1 MSKLCKVK
9 IEWNGLTTSLLSWT
23 EDMGCYSFSIP
34 AGDSCPMAVY
44 EPSVDGKDSICGG
57 CYAQIGRYGMPNVAD
72 AQWIRF
78 MWLRENLKTE
88 NGRIEIFEY
97 FREALQ
103 THVKINGMSGMGY
116 FRGHDSGD
124 FFSPAYV
131 DIWIRLCSNFPGIKF
146 WFPTRSYHKPG
157 KLTDAVKQ
165 LAKLP
170 NVIVRPSALWVDTDA
185 PQVPGFAIGSG
196 VVTTLEGNDQRML
209 CPKTTN
215 GGTCES
221 NSCRTCWNFST
232 EAVYYY
238 VHGAYGRHKL
248 ANVNAG
254 KYPANR
260 LAQRTKFTQLSIQ
273 GR

>member
-1 MSKLCKVK
+1 MANACKVK
-9 IEWNGLTTSLLSWT
+9 INWNGLTTSLLSWT
-23 EDMGCYSFSIP
+23 EDMGCWSFSIP

-44 EPSVDGKDSICGG
+44 EPSADGKASICGG

-72 AQWIRF
+72 SQWTRF
-78 MWLRENLKTE
+78 MWLRSNLKD
-88 NGRIEIFEY
+88 GDMGKSRIIDTLATAI
-97 FREALQ
+97 RQ
-103 THVKINGMSGMGY
+103 HVKNGY

-124 FFSPAYV
+124 FFSPGYV
-131 DIWIRLCSNFPGIKF
+131 DCWYAICSMLPDIKF

-165 LAKLP
+165 LSRLP
-170 NVIVRPSALWVDTDA
+170 NVTMRPSALWVDSPA
-185 PQVPGFAIGSG
+185 PQIPGFALGTG

-221 NSCRTCWNFST
+221 NSCRTCWNFPT

-260 LAQRTKFTQLSIQ
+260 LAQRQKFTSLTIRNS
-273 GR
+273 